1 LEEIAAPIRCIIPL
15 SGNLHNTKSRGLASA
30 CRQQLAAPSALRH
43 DRRDINQKSRNDAA
57 TGGRLT

>member
-1 LEEIAAPIRCIIPL
+1 LEEIAAPILRIIPL
-15 SGNLHNTKSRGLASA
+15 SGNLHNIKSCGLASA

-57 TGGRLT
+57 TGGKLT